1 MASSTE
7 RTRFGTSIAV
17 LMLFVLSTYPLL
29 SFASND
35 DALKINGKA
44 KVQVLKGYRLKYS
57 VETSASQSTI
67 WRLWSDVKH
76 WNKFDTLLEYSYL
89 DDGYAFEQ
97 GATGVI
103 KAEGTN
109 RTRFKLHDVV
119 DGVSFTE
126 TLHVPLYQ
134 SIDLKRYFEESET
147 GKTVFTHE
155 VVFRGR
161 LRFLIYAIAAG
172 TFKSELPLVMGRL
185 KAVAEKEE
193 SSDEP

>member
-1 MASSTE
+1 MASS
-7 RTRFGTSIAV
+7 IARAWFQR
-17 LMLFVLSTYPLL
+17 LTAGFMLLAFSCYSLV
-29 SFASND
+29 SFAAD
-35 DALKINGKA
+35 DEPELNVKP

-89 DDGYAFEQ
+89 DNGNEFEQ

-103 KAEGTN
+103 KAEGAN
-109 RTRFKLHDVV
+109 KTRFKLQDVV

-126 TLHVPLYQ
+126 TLYVPLYQ
-134 SIDLKRYFEESET
+134 SIDLKRYFEESDT
-147 GKTVFTHE
+147 GTTVFTHE

-161 LRFLIYAIAAG
+161 LRFLIYAVAAS

-185 KAVAEKEE
+185 KDVAEQEE
-193 SSDEP
+193 LSDIE